1 MISENLG
8 IRSPRSDELSPL
20 LKFLNSHLRPNV
32 NWSIDD
38 EYPNLFL
45 NKNLHNMKIAIDG
58 QQILSHA
65 IMKPTFVKTPVA
77 VWQIAAIGSVVTR
90 DDQRNKGL
98 STKVIQACLQEAK
111 NQSCDLAILWTDL
124 YDFYRKLNFELAG
137 VECSVLFDKKFS
149 EQQPVSNCK
158 IILGPQVDP
167 YALQK
172 LHLNHTVSC
181 PRTIEEIQ
189 NFLRIPNSEIYS
201 SWNEQGQLVSYAVI
215 GKGLDFTNYVHE
227 WAGSLPEVMNLMAQ
241 IVKRKNESITMIT
254 PAHSQ
259 NLIRECKKLN
269 LHLHQGYLGMISIV
283 NETSVFG
290 KIKKYVRSKGF
301 SDFVCERLDQ
311 EIIFGFKDQLLQVRE
326 SKNLLPLIFGPVPEG
341 LPVDGLAEKKMKEL
355 FPMPLW
361 LWGWDSI

>member
-1 MISENLG
+1 MISEDLG
-8 IRSPRSDELSPL
+8 IRSPKLEELSPL
-20 LKFLNSHLRPNV
+20 LKFLNSQLRPNV

-45 NKNLHNMKIAIDG
+45 NKNLHNMKIAVDG

-98 STKVIQACLQEAK
+98 SKKVIQACLEEAQAQ
-111 NQSCDLAILWTDL
+111 NCDLAILWTDL

-137 VECSVLFDKKFS
+137 VECSVLFDRTFS
-149 EQQPVSNCK
+149 AQHTMNPCK
-158 IILGPQVDP
+158 IIVGPQVDP
-167 YALQK
+167 YSLQK
-172 LHLNHTVSC
+172 LHLNHSVSC
-181 PRTIEEIQ
+181 PRTIEEIR
-189 NFLRIPNSEIYS
+189 NFLKIPNSEIYS
-201 SWNEQGQLVSYAVI
+201 SWNDENQLVSYAVI

-227 WAGSLPEVMNLMAQ
+227 WAGSLPEIINLMAQ
-241 IVKRKNESITMIT
+241 IVKLKNENITMIT
-254 PAHSQ
+254 PSHSQ

-269 LHLHQGYLGMISIV
+269 LQVHQGYLGMLSII
-283 NETSVFG
+283 NENSVFS
-290 KIKKYVRSKGF
+290 KIKKYARSKGF
-301 SDFVCERLDQ
+301 VDFVCERLDQ

-341 LPVDGLAEKKMKEL
+341 LPVDDLTEKKMKDL
-355 FPMPLW
+355 FPLPLW